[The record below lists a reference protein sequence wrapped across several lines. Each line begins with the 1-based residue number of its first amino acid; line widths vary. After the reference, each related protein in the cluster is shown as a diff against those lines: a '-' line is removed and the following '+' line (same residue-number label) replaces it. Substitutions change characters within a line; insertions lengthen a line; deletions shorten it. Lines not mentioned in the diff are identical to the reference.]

1 MNGGRLVALL
11 LALLM
16 LCADAH
22 AEQLAA
28 MDAVVES
35 FDADYVVREDGV
47 IAAEERVVYKA
58 TGDMDALTRDIVP
71 ARGSSYGE
79 FSVSKVCEGVETRL
93 DEAMASGGAGAYSR
107 MRGGDGADRYCIN
120 LPCARG
126 DSVELIYRYNI
137 YGECERY
144 ADLGVIDMP
153 LLSEAWKL
161 KIYRYTAR
169 ISFEGGSADGM
180 DVRAINNSMGMLMHE
195 AKDGGYVFDGRS
207 VGEGNAIKVRLTFPQ
222 ELIRGMDFTGDRPMQ
237 DGVLTGAVAG
247 SSDEADMTM
256 QSEAGADAEHDANAQ
271 RYVRLGWVIFAVM
284 TAVAALML
292 LAAVLLW
299 GRRTP
304 ARIDEYMGGMEL
316 PSTMG
321 ATPAEMC
328 LNLRA
333 KIGAEA
339 MTATLLDL
347 ARRKYIL
354 IELDGDITYVRSG
367 KSERQCAPHERFA
380 MDWIFSMGKAG
391 RVSLRDIKA
400 FVNRGLYR
408 GELYKWRRMVRS
420 AAKARGW
427 YEPHTLM
434 HKLLITLSLLLSAV
448 VTAITWEFGGEMHDA
463 ITIAL
468 GIGSEM
474 FLLSGW
480 LSHRIRRHTPEG
492 AQNAAD
498 WDSVAYWIMSSS
510 WDGNEM
516 QLDVAELEQLMAY
529 APVLGVEEELA
540 CRLKELGKECAGA
553 LRSGRGAVLLREA
566 DGSMAKVYG
575 ACCERTIYTLSNIK
589 YRAGGRHYFRI
600 RL

>member
-1 MNGGRLVALL
+1 MNRGRLVALL

-58 TGDMDALTRDIVP
+58 TGDMDALTRDMTL

-79 FSVSKVCEGVETRL
+79 FSVSKVCDGVETRL
-93 DEAMASGGAGAYSR
+93 DEATASGGEGAYSR
-107 MRGGDGADRYCIN
+107 VRSGDGADRYCIN

-153 LLSEAWKL
+153 LLSDAWKL

-180 DVRAINNSMGMLMHE
+180 DVRAIHNGMGMLMHE

-292 LAAVLLW
+292 LAAALLW
-299 GRRTP
+299 GRKTP

-510 WDGNEM
+510 WDGDEM

-600 RL
+600 KL